1 MITKQQIT
9 DFLANDP
16 IAAAGVSRNPK
27 KFGYSVFKELREKGL
42 NLIPI
47 NPNTDEIDGVKT
59 VPSVNHLPENV
70 KALYITT
77 GKENTLEVVKQAKE
91 KGIQHIW
98 IQQTAD
104 TPEALAVF
112 DGSDV
117 NLIYKQC
124 ILMHHKP
131 HSIHKFHRN
140 IKGFFGKLPK

>member
-59 VPSVNHLPENV
+59 VNSVTELSEDV

-77 GKENTLEVVKQAKE
+77 GKENTLEVVRQAKE
-91 KGIQHIW
+91 KGIKHIW
-98 IQQTAD
+98 IQQTSD

-112 DGSDV
+112 KDSDV

-131 HSIHKFHRN
+131 HSFHKFHRS
-140 IKGFFGKLPK
+140 IKGFFGRLPK